1 MTNNRLSGMPPLI
14 INLAPTGVRPTKA
27 QNPAV
32 PLTHD
37 EIVSD
42 ADAGL
47 GLGASMVHLHVR
59 DASGAPV
66 CDAGAMGELI
76 ADIRARRPDAVLVA
90 STTGRAGGG
99 LDDRL
104 APLFLEGERKPD
116 MASLTLSSLNFTNG
130 PSLNS
135 PDTIESLAR
144 TMRDQ
149 GVRPELE
156 VFDLGMVNMAKV
168 LIRKG
173 LVEPP
178 YYFNIL
184 LGNVATAQNSLLH
197 LAVLVNDLPEGSV
210 WSVAGIGNAQPQTI
224 PLGVA
229 VADGVRVGLEDNLWL
244 DEGRARPATNPELVE
259 RAARLADASGRGVA
273 SPTEV
278 RARLGLPGRA

>member
-1 MTNNRLSGMPPLI
+1 MAPLI

-32 PLTHD
+32 PLARD
-37 EIVSD
+37 EIV
-42 ADAGL
+42 ADAHAAME
-47 GLGASMVHLHVR
+47 LGASMIHLHAR
-59 DASGAPV
+59 DAQGAPV
-66 CDAGAMGELI
+66 CDADAMGDMI

-99 LDDRL
+99 LEDRL
-104 APLFLEGERKPD
+104 APLFLAGPRKPD
-116 MASLTLSSLNFTNG
+116 MGSLTLSSLNFTTG
-130 PSLNS
+130 PSVNS
-135 PDTIESLAR
+135 PETVEKLAR

-184 LGNVATAQNSLLH
+184 LGNIATAQASLLH
-197 LAVLVNDLPEGSV
+197 VAVLVADLPEPSI
-210 WSVAGIGNAQPQTI
+210 WSLAGIGDAQPRMTA
-224 PLGVA
+224 LGA
-229 VADGVRVGLEDNLWL
+229 AAADGVRVGLEDNLWL
-244 DEGRARPATNPELVE
+244 DEDRAQPATNADLVR
-259 RAARLADASGRGVA
+259 RAVRLAEASGRGVA
-273 SPTEV
+273 TTAQV
-278 RARLGLPGRA
+278 RARLGLSARP